1 MINENEHKKLKK
13 ILLGHYSKE
22 IQNILAEQNVTNRNG
37 IAYSSKYIRM
47 VFQGFRGN
55 IDIESA
61 FWKLATEKK
70 NKMNLKNMQKKKI
83 L

>member
-1 MINENEHKKLKK
+1 MISENEQKKLKK
-13 ILLGHYSKE
+13 ILFGHYSKE

-37 IAYSSKYIRM
+37 VAYSSKYIRM
-47 VFQGFRGN
+47 VFQGFRSN

-61 FWKLATEKK
+61 IWELATEKK
-70 NKMNLKNMQKKKI
+70 NKMNLKNIKKEN